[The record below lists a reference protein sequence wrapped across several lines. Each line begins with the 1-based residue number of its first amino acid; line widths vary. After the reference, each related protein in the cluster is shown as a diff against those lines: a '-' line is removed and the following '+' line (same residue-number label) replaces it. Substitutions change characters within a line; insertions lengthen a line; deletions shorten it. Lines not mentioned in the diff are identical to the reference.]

1 MNDNR
6 VLILGVAALAA
17 FFVVQRAKAQ
27 AAKPAAGSTGIKPLP
42 KMPAKGTVT
51 NLSGN
56 YWGALIGDS
65 LGALVNPNTGKSLFG
80 VNGFGQWVTSDGK
93 PLTGDMANEIGT
105 SIGIIPKDNI
115 GGEQYLDYLFPELY

>member
-27 AAKPAAGSTGIKPLP
+27 SAPAAGATGAKVLP
-42 KMPAKGTVT
+42 RMPAKGTVT

-56 YWGALIGDS
+56 YWGALIGEGLGS
-65 LGALVNPNTGKSLFG
+65 LINPNTGKSLFG

-105 SIGIIPKDNI
+105 SIGIIPKDTI

>member
-1 MNDNR
+1 M
-6 VLILGVAALAA
+6 LILGVAALAA

-27 AAKPAAGSTGIKPLP
+27 SSAPVAGANGPKVLP
-42 KMPAKGTVT
+42 KMPTKGTVT
-51 NLSGN
+51 GLSGN

-65 LGALVNPNTGKSLFG
+65 LGSLVNPNTGKSLFG

-105 SIGIIPKDNI
+105 AIGIVSKDSI